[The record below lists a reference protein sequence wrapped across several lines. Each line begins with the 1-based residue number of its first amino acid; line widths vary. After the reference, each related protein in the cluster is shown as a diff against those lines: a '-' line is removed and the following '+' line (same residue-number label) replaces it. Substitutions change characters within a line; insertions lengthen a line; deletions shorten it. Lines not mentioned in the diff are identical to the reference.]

1 MLYSSTQ
8 VQDSHPNHAN
18 RESRSICNILAEL
31 DVVATKFALLMCFS
45 WRFGSIRFLYFDV
58 NIHFRT
64 SFTVD
69 KLFYIQNCRVFWE
82 CPLATFHSSL
92 VLQIYQNIL
101 DTSKFSRTFFAIP
114 EKTWNIII
122 VVATFIAVH

>member
-31 DVVATKFALLMCFS
+31 DVVATKFALLMCKFS
-45 WRFGSIRFLYFDV
+45 RRCGSIRFLYFDV
-58 NIHFRT
+58 NIRFRT

-69 KLFYIQNCRVFWE
+69 KLLYIQNFRVF
-82 CPLATFHSSL
+82 
-92 VLQIYQNIL
+92 
-101 DTSKFSRTFFAIP
+101 
-114 EKTWNIII
+114 
-122 VVATFIAVH
+122 